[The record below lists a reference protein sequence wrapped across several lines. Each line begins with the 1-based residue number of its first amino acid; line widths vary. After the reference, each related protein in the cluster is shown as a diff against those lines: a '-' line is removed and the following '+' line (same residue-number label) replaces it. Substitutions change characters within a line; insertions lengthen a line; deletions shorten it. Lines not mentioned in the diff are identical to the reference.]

1 MPRVLGMKY
10 GSREISLTIN
20 RECTLLKHREPPLST
35 SPEKFRELLSSQ
47 LPLPQKES
55 SNIGIVVADKTR
67 LCQYPTYLPI
77 LTDYLIESGIQSSG
91 ITFHIAYGTHAPQS
105 EAECLESY
113 GETYRQ
119 FRFVHHNSRETA
131 GFQTLGIT
139 SRGTTVR
146 IAKTFLQHDHLIS
159 FGAILHHYFAGY
171 GGGRKLLFPGL
182 AAYESILENHRLFLD
197 FNTRTLTDG
206 CQSGNLAQNPLALD
220 LEEINSMLPPR
231 TEIHAILDSQ
241 KQVCELYAGTNYED
255 FRKVCF
261 KYDRYFKASEKQQ
274 FDLVIASAGGYPKD
288 INFIQAHKS
297 IHNAASFVKNGGK
310 LIIFTECGDGTGNQA
325 ILDLFRLGDRKT
337 IFDRLDVEYKNNAG
351 TALSML
357 EKSERI
363 EIRMVTL
370 LSEKEVQLMGANKCS
385 EEDVQT
391 FIDSETGSV
400 AILENAAML
409 YS

>member
-10 GSREISLTIN
+10 GSQEISIKLNREITRLQH
-20 RECTLLKHREPPLST
+20 KEPAITT
-35 SPEKFRELLSSQ
+35 SPEKFRVLLASQ
-47 LPLPQKES
+47 IPLPQKGI

-67 LCQYPTYLPI
+67 LCQYPTYLPV
-77 LTDYLIESGIQSSG
+77 LTAYLIESGIQASEIS
-91 ITFHIAYGTHAPQS
+91 FYIAYGTHAPQS

-119 FRFVHHNSRETA
+119 FRFVHHDSRATD

-139 SRGTTVR
+139 SRGTSVR
-146 IAKTFLQHDHLIS
+146 ISKELFQHDLLIC

-197 FNTRTLTDG
+197 FDTRTLADG
-206 CQSGNLAQNPLALD
+206 CQSGNLDHNPLAQD
-220 LEEINSMLPPR
+220 LEEINSMLPAR
-231 TEIHAILDSQ
+231 TEIHAILNSQ
-241 KQVCELYAGTNYED
+241 KQVCELYAGTNYKD
-255 FRKVCF
+255 FREVCHT
-261 KYDRYFKASEKQQ
+261 YDQYFRAAGKHL

-297 IHNAASFVKNGGK
+297 IHNAATFVKNGGK
-310 LIIFTECGDGTGNQA
+310 LIIFTECRDGTGNQA
-325 ILDLFRLGDRKT
+325 ILDLFRLGERKT

-351 TALSML
+351 TSLSML

-363 EIRMVTL
+363 DIRMHTL
-370 LSEKEVQLMGANKCS
+370 LSKEEVQLMGANKCT
-385 EEDVQT
+385 EEEVQ
-391 FIDSETGSV
+391 IILDEETGSV
-400 AILENAAML
+400 AVLENAAML
-409 YS
+409 FC